1 MVKAPTGEQG
11 YAANRICE
19 FFAIDKNETFQ
30 IWNLQQNKKGPAK
43 KINFGEKHTSADDQK
58 LYRISNT
65 CPDQSFFTGFVLQ
78 DFSVKM
84 YLMNF
89 KKGGTI
95 TKKKLVKENIQ
106 SMQIIQDLLPSNI
119 MSLAITEKQIEQY
132 IDQ

>member
-11 YAANRICE
+11 YAANRVCE
-19 FFAIDKNETFQ
+19 FFAIDKNEAFQ

-43 KINFGEKHTSADDQK
+43 KIEFSEKHASDDEHK
-58 LYRISNT
+58 TYRISNT
-65 CPDQSFFTGFVLQ
+65 CPDQSFFTAFVLG

-95 TKKKLVKENIQ
+95 TKKKLVKENAQ
-106 SMQIIQDLLPSNI
+106 SVNLIKALPSNG
-119 MSLAITEKQIEQY
+119 MSLASTEEQIRSY
-132 IDQ
+132 L